1 MKIKVAT
8 NIPETART
16 HPVAISFFIIV
27 ESIMPPK
34 ISLAKSK
41 NNLANSF
48 LRIPQI

>member
-1 MKIKVAT
+1 
-8 NIPETART
+8 
-16 HPVAISFFIIV
+16 
-27 ESIMPPK
+27 MPPK